1 MKKRILSILLTVCM
15 TVCFVPTQS
24 VYADSQNSAQS
35 VARQSTCT
43 THKYNTD
50 TGICKICNYKCPHT
64 AGWDAATRKCNE
76 CKMEHRC
83 INYVDNIYIDTG
95 ICGTCG
101 HLWAARFHKGTAKYL
116 YREDSIINKCI
127 NNDIK
132 GDWKND
138 ASLYIYVNVSDT
150 LSFGNKGPIVFK
162 SPDNVTINEII
173 IESGAKVTINGG
185 VFNKVTVKSGG
196 KLTVNGGTIKN
207 LTEEEGSTVIGNA
220 IREVSDT
227 KALNDAFADST
238 VGTVKL
244 KNDISIDS
252 YIQVRRAV
260 TLDLNGYVLG
270 LSRNKSIIVNN
281 NSSASKLT
289 LTDSNPNAVH
299 KFTPDSN
306 GVWNLDEANGT
317 KTVKGGIIT
326 GGNSNGNSDCGGA
339 MSVGLNG
346 TVIMQAGNIV
356 GCQANGDGGAIFI
369 GGSDGAFIMNG
380 GSIVGCRANNGGALY
395 IDNRGTFTM
404 TGGTISDCITRY
416 DRARYDRDSGAL
428 YVFGR
433 MNANGG
439 TVDGTVTVNAGKVNG
454 NLHFGIIR
462 SNGDSGVTEFKQN
475 VINLGEIEYGNFYGT
490 VTIGGNDNYAGSIN
504 GGTFNGTVIV
514 DSGTI
519 NDGIFNEDVTVSPE
533 DDIIP
538 RLKPHLI
545 GGTYNAL
552 IKNYHIITEFDNA
565 CGTLGIV
572 GEIPIANSVPYHEV
586 IFDTAGGTIDYSIRY
601 FYDDIKIS
609 EQIKPTRAGYTFD
622 GWYKNNGTEWNFA
635 NDTVTADTALHAKWT
650 ANTYTVTFD
659 CNDGVSA
666 KTTATIDYN
675 REFNEMPVPKRE
687 GYVFLGWYDAL
698 ADGKRY
704 GDENGNCTCAYDKA
718 ENVTLYAQWSEAPSA
733 TVHFFTNGGTMTESD
748 EVLHKLNT
756 PIAKPD
762 DPDKTGYT
770 FGGWYTDAACTQAW
784 NFDDWVTEALTL
796 YAGWTVNQYTVV
808 IKPENGDEDIVITQ
822 DYGTQITA
830 PSLTKDG
837 YTFIGWDTDF
847 PDAMPAEDITITAQW
862 KKIEKPT
869 VKPEVKA
876 EQKKTEQKTE
886 TKVSNNK
893 KAQTKSPETGSSA
906 LAVSALSITAGIFIL
921 GRKKRKK

>member
-1 MKKRILSILLTVCM
+1 MKKRILSILLAVCM

-24 VYADSQNSAQS
+24 VYAESKSTAQS
-35 VARQSTCT
+35 VAQQSTCPP
-43 THKYNTD
+43 HNYNTD
-50 TGICKICNYKCPHT
+50 KGICKTCNYKCPHT

-83 INYVDNIYIDTG
+83 ISYVDNISIDTG
-95 ICGTCG
+95 ICSTCG

-116 YREDSIINKCI
+116 YKEDSIINKCI

-138 ASLYIYVNVSDT
+138 AFLYIYVNVSDT
-150 LSFGNKGPIVFK
+150 LSFGNKGPIVLT
-162 SPDNVTINEII
+162 SPDTVTINEIV
-173 IESGAKVTINGG
+173 IENGSKITLNGG

-207 LTEEEGSTVIGNA
+207 LAKETGSTVIGNA

-306 GVWNLDEANGT
+306 GVWALDETNGT
-317 KTVKGGIIT
+317 KTVKGGVIT

-346 TVIMQAGNIV
+346 TVIMEAGNIV

-380 GSIVGCRANNGGALY
+380 GNIVGCRANNGGALY
-395 IDNRGTFTM
+395 IDKKGTFTM
-404 TGGTISDCITRY
+404 TGGTISDCVT
-416 DRARYDRDSGAL
+416 RYDRDSGAL
-428 YVFGR
+428 YVFGK

-439 TVDGTVTVNAGKVNG
+439 TVDSTVTVEAGLVNG

-462 SNGDSGVTEFKQN
+462 SNGDSGITEFKQN

-490 VTIGGNDNYAGSIN
+490 VTVGDNDCDGAIN
-504 GGTFNGTVIV
+504 GGTFNDAVTVN
-514 DSGTI
+514 SGKI
-519 NDGIFNEDVTVSPE
+519 KGGVFNKDVTVTS
-533 DDIIP
+533 DDNILT
-538 RLKPHLI
+538 RFKPQLI
-545 GGTYNAL
+545 AGTYNAL
-552 IKNYHIITEFDNA
+552 IKNYNIKAEFDGA

-572 GEIPIANSVPYHEV
+572 GETPIANSVPYHKV
-586 IFDTAGGTIDYSIRY
+586 TFDTAGGTMDYSVR
-601 FYDDIKIS
+601 FFCDGIKIS

-622 GWYKNNGTEWNFA
+622 GWYESDGTEWNFA
-635 NDTVTADTALHAKWT
+635 NDTVTDDTALYAKWT

-666 KTTATIDYN
+666 KTTTTIDYN
-675 REFNEMPVPKRE
+675 REFDEMPVPKRE

-733 TVHFFTNGGTMTESD
+733 TVHFFTNGGAMTESD

-784 NFDDWVTEALTL
+784 NFDDWVTEELTL

-837 YTFIGWDTDF
+837 YTFIGWDMDF
-847 PDAMPAEDITITAQW
+847 PIAMPAEDITITAQW
-862 KKIEKPT
+862 KKTEKPT
-869 VKPEVKA
+869 VKPEEKA
-876 EQKKTEQKTE
+876 KQKTD
-886 TKVSNNK
+886 TKVNNIK

-906 LAVSALSITAGIFIL
+906 LAVSALSITAGVFIL

>member
-1 MKKRILSILLTVCM
+1 MKKRILSILLAVCM

-24 VYADSQNSAQS
+24 VYAESKSTAQS
-35 VARQSTCT
+35 VAQQSTCPP
-43 THKYNTD
+43 HNYNTD
-50 TGICKICNYKCPHT
+50 KGICKTCNYKCPHT

-83 INYVDNIYIDTG
+83 ISYVDNISIDTG
-95 ICGTCG
+95 ICSTCG

-116 YREDSIINKCI
+116 YKEDSIINKCI

-138 ASLYIYVNVSDT
+138 AFLYIYVNVSDT
-150 LSFGNKGPIVFK
+150 LSFGNKGPIVLT
-162 SPDNVTINEII
+162 SPDTVTINEIV
-173 IESGAKVTINGG
+173 IENGSEITLNGG
-185 VFNKVTVKSGG
+185 VFNKVMVKSGG

-207 LTEEEGSTVIGNA
+207 LAKETGSTVIGNA

-252 YIQVRRAV
+252 YIQVRRAI

-306 GVWNLDEANGT
+306 GVWALDETNGT

-346 TVIMQAGNIV
+346 TVIMEAGNIV
-356 GCQANGDGGAIFI
+356 GCQANDDGGAIFI

-380 GSIVGCRANNGGALY
+380 GNIVGCRANNGGALY
-395 IDNRGTFTM
+395 IDKKGTFTM
-404 TGGTISDCITRY
+404 TGGTISDCVT
-416 DRARYDRDSGAL
+416 RYDRDSGAL
-428 YVFGR
+428 YVFGK

-439 TVDGTVTVNAGKVNG
+439 TVDGTVTVNAGLVNG

-490 VTIGGNDNYAGSIN
+490 VTIGGNANYAGSIN

-519 NDGIFNEDVTVSPE
+519 NDGIFNEDVTVSPD
-533 DDIIP
+533 DDIIQP
-538 RLKPHLI
+538 LPNLI

-552 IKNYHIITEFDNA
+552 IKNYHILTEFGNA

-572 GEIPIANSVPYHEV
+572 GERPSVPYHKV
-586 IFDTAGGTIDYSIRY
+586 TFDTAGGTMDYSIRY

-622 GWYKNNGTEWNFA
+622 GWYESDGTEWNFA
-635 NDTVTADTALHAKWT
+635 SDTVTDDTALYAKWT

-675 REFNEMPVPKRE
+675 CEFDEMPVPKRE

-698 ADGKRY
+698 ANGKRY

-733 TVHFFTNGGTMTESD
+733 TVHFFTNGGTMAESD

-784 NFDDWVTEALTL
+784 NFDDWVTEELTL

-837 YTFIGWDTDF
+837 YTFIGWDMDF
-847 PDAMPAEDITITAQW
+847 PVAMPAEDITITAQW
-862 KKIEKPT
+862 KKTEKPT
-869 VKPEVKA
+869 VKPEVK
-876 EQKKTEQKTE
+876 TEQKTE
-886 TKVSNNK
+886 TKINNSK

-906 LAVSALSITAGIFIL
+906 LAVSALSITAGVFIL

>member
-1 MKKRILSILLTVCM
+1 MKKRILSILLAVCM

-24 VYADSQNSAQS
+24 VYAESKSTAQS
-35 VARQSTCT
+35 VARQSTCPP
-43 THKYNTD
+43 HNYNTD
-50 TGICKICNYKCPHT
+50 KGICKICNYQCPHT

-83 INYVDNIYIDTG
+83 ISYVDNISIDTG

-116 YREDSIINKCI
+116 YKEDSIINKCI

-138 ASLYIYVNVSDT
+138 AFLYIYVNVSDT
-150 LSFGNKGPIVFK
+150 LSFGNKGPIVLT
-162 SPDNVTINEII
+162 SPDTVTINEIV
-173 IESGAKVTINGG
+173 IENGSEITLNGG

-207 LTEEEGSTVIGNA
+207 LTKETGSTVIGNA
-220 IREVSDT
+220 IREVSDVR
-227 KALNDAFADST
+227 ALNDAFADST

-244 KNDISIDS
+244 RNDISIDS

-306 GVWNLDEANGT
+306 GVWALDETNGT
-317 KTVKGGIIT
+317 KTVKGGVIT

-346 TVIMQAGNIV
+346 TVIMEAGNIV

-380 GSIVGCRANNGGALY
+380 GNIVGCRANNGGALY
-395 IDNRGTFTM
+395 IDKKGTFTM

-416 DRARYDRDSGAL
+416 DRDSGAL
-428 YVFGR
+428 YVFGK

-439 TVDGTVTVNAGKVNG
+439 SVDSTVTVEAGLVNG

-462 SNGDSGVTEFKQN
+462 SNGDSGITEFKQN
-475 VINLGEIEYGNFYGT
+475 VINLGEIEYGHFYGT
-490 VTIGGNDNYAGSIN
+490 VTVGDNDCDGAIS
-504 GGTFNGTVIV
+504 GGTFNDAVTVN
-514 DSGTI
+514 SGKI
-519 NDGIFNEDVTVSPE
+519 KGGVFNKDVTVTS
-533 DDIIP
+533 DDNILT
-538 RLKPHLI
+538 RFKPQLI
-545 GGTYNAL
+545 AGTYNAL
-552 IKNYHIITEFDNA
+552 IRNYNIKAEFDGA

-572 GEIPIANSVPYHEV
+572 GENPIANSVPYHKAT
-586 IFDTAGGTIDYSIRY
+586 FDTAGGTMDYSVR
-601 FYDDIKIS
+601 FFCDGIKIS

-622 GWYKNNGTEWNFA
+622 GWYKSDGTEWNFA
-635 NDTVTADTALHAKWT
+635 SDTVTDDTALYAKWT

-675 REFNEMPVPKRE
+675 REFDEMPVPKRE

-718 ENVTLYAQWSEAPSA
+718 ENITLYAQWSEAPSA
-733 TVHFFTNGGTMTESD
+733 TVHFFTNGGAMTESD

-770 FGGWYTDAACTQAW
+770 FGGWYTDAACIQAW
-784 NFDDWVTEALTL
+784 NFDDWVTEELTL

-837 YTFIGWDTDF
+837 YTFIGWDMDF
-847 PDAMPAEDITITAQW
+847 PVAMPAEDITITAQW
-862 KKIEKPT
+862 KKTEKPT
-869 VKPEVKA
+869 VKPE
-876 EQKKTEQKTE
+876 EKTEQKAD
-886 TKVSNNK
+886 TKVNNIK

-906 LAVSALSITAGIFIL
+906 LAVSALSITAGVFIL

>member
-1 MKKRILSILLTVCM
+1 
-15 TVCFVPTQS
+15 
-24 VYADSQNSAQS
+24 
-35 VARQSTCT
+35 
-43 THKYNTD
+43 
-50 TGICKICNYKCPHT
+50 
-64 AGWDAATRKCNE
+64 
-76 CKMEHRC
+76 MEHRC
-83 INYVDNIYIDTG
+83 ISYVDNISIDTG
-95 ICGTCG
+95 ICSTCG

-116 YREDSIINKCI
+116 YKEDSIINKCI

-138 ASLYIYVNVSDT
+138 AFLYIYVNVSDT
-150 LSFGNKGPIVFK
+150 LSFGNKGPIVLT
-162 SPDNVTINEII
+162 SPDTVTINEIV
-173 IESGAKVTINGG
+173 IENGSEITLNGG
-185 VFNKVTVKSGG
+185 VFNKVMVKSGG

-207 LTEEEGSTVIGNA
+207 LAKETGSTVIGNA

-252 YIQVRRAV
+252 YIQVRRAI

-306 GVWNLDEANGT
+306 GVWALDETNGT

-346 TVIMQAGNIV
+346 TVIMEAGNIV
-356 GCQANGDGGAIFI
+356 GCQANDDGGAIFI

-380 GSIVGCRANNGGALY
+380 GNIVGCRANNGGALY
-395 IDNRGTFTM
+395 IDKKGTFTM
-404 TGGTISDCITRY
+404 TGGTISDCVT
-416 DRARYDRDSGAL
+416 RYDRDSGAL
-428 YVFGR
+428 YVFGK

-439 TVDGTVTVNAGKVNG
+439 TVDGTVTVNAGLVNG

-490 VTIGGNDNYAGSIN
+490 VTIGGNANYAGSIN

-519 NDGIFNEDVTVSPE
+519 NDGIFNEDVTVSPD
-533 DDIIP
+533 DDIIQP
-538 RLKPHLI
+538 LPNLI

-552 IKNYHIITEFDNA
+552 IKNYHILTEFGNA

-572 GEIPIANSVPYHEV
+572 GERPSVPYHKV
-586 IFDTAGGTIDYSIRY
+586 TFDTAGGTMDYSIRY

-622 GWYKNNGTEWNFA
+622 GWYESDGTEWNFA
-635 NDTVTADTALHAKWT
+635 SDTVTDDTALYAKWT

-675 REFNEMPVPKRE
+675 CEFDEMPVPKRE

-698 ADGKRY
+698 ANGKRY

-733 TVHFFTNGGTMTESD
+733 TVHFFTNGGTMAESD

-784 NFDDWVTEALTL
+784 NFDDWVTEELTL

-837 YTFIGWDTDF
+837 YTFIGWDMDF
-847 PDAMPAEDITITAQW
+847 PVAMPAEDITITAQW
-862 KKIEKPT
+862 KKTEKPT
-869 VKPEVKA
+869 VKPEVK
-876 EQKKTEQKTE
+876 TEQKTE
-886 TKVSNNK
+886 TKINNSK

-906 LAVSALSITAGIFIL
+906 LAVSALSITAGVFIL

>member
-1 MKKRILSILLTVCM
+1 MKKRILSILLAVCM

-24 VYADSQNSAQS
+24 VYAESKSTAQS
-35 VARQSTCT
+35 VAQQSTCPP
-43 THKYNTD
+43 HNYNTD
-50 TGICKICNYKCPHT
+50 KGICKTCNYKCPHT

-83 INYVDNIYIDTG
+83 ISYVDNISIDTG
-95 ICGTCG
+95 ICSTCG

-116 YREDSIINKCI
+116 YKEDSIINKCI

-138 ASLYIYVNVSDT
+138 AFLYIYVNVSDT
-150 LSFGNKGPIVFK
+150 LSFGNKGPIVLT
-162 SPDNVTINEII
+162 SPDTVTINEIV
-173 IESGAKVTINGG
+173 IENGSEITLNGG
-185 VFNKVTVKSGG
+185 VFNKVMVKSGG

-207 LTEEEGSTVIGNA
+207 LAKETGSTVIGNA

-252 YIQVRRAV
+252 YIQVRRAI

-306 GVWNLDEANGT
+306 GVWALDETNGT

-346 TVIMQAGNIV
+346 TVIMEAGNIV
-356 GCQANGDGGAIFI
+356 GCQANDDGGAIFI

-380 GSIVGCRANNGGALY
+380 GNIVGCRANNGGALY
-395 IDNRGTFTM
+395 IDKKGTFTM
-404 TGGTISDCITRY
+404 TGGTISDCVT
-416 DRARYDRDSGAL
+416 RYDRDSGAL
-428 YVFGR
+428 YVFGK

-439 TVDGTVTVNAGKVNG
+439 TVDGTVTVNAGLVNG

-490 VTIGGNDNYAGSIN
+490 VTIGGNANYAGSIN

-519 NDGIFNEDVTVSPE
+519 NDGIFNEDVTVSPD
-533 DDIIP
+533 DDIIQP
-538 RLKPHLI
+538 LPNLI

-552 IKNYHIITEFDNA
+552 IKNYHILTEFGNA

-572 GEIPIANSVPYHEV
+572 GERPSVPYHKV
-586 IFDTAGGTIDYSIRY
+586 TFDTAGGTMDYSIRY

-622 GWYKNNGTEWNFA
+622 GWYESDGTEWNFA
-635 NDTVTADTALHAKWT
+635 SDTVTDDTALYAKWT

-675 REFNEMPVPKRE
+675 CEFDEMPVPKRE

-698 ADGKRY
+698 ANGKRY

-733 TVHFFTNGGTMTESD
+733 TVHFFTNGGTMAESD

-784 NFDDWVTEALTL
+784 NFDDWVTEELTL

-837 YTFIGWDTDF
+837 YTFIGWDMDF
-847 PDAMPAEDITITAQW
+847 PVAMPAEDITITAQL
-862 KKIEKPT
+862 KKTEKPT
-869 VKPEVKA
+869 VKPEVK
-876 EQKKTEQKTE
+876 TEQKTE
-886 TKVSNNK
+886 TKINNSK

-906 LAVSALSITAGIFIL
+906 LAVSALSITAGVFIL